1 MPKSNVHQKLEI
13 EARRKRV
20 VELYATG
27 VSQAQVAEAIG
38 VSVGTVNSD
47 LQAVRQDWRAIAVDD
62 LDAYVR
68 EQLDRLDEMLTGLQS
83 GIKLGHTPSVMA
95 AVAVL
100 NRQAK
105 LLGLDGPTK
114 NEVAGPNGGPIQT
127 MTWREALERAT
138 SDDDDAAE

>member
-1 MPKSNVHQKLEI
+1 M
-13 EARRKRV
+13 
-20 VELYATG
+20 
-27 VSQAQVAEAIG
+27 
-38 VSVGTVNSD
+38 
-47 LQAVRQDWRAIAVDD
+47 QAVRQDWRAIAVDD